1 MVSFLS
7 PEHEGAFSDSFIEL
21 SSKKKARVRH
31 SSSRREGE
39 HASISEQSG
48 RSHTFPS
55 PPPPPPSSPYTHTH
69 TPFLVLLLTFS
80 LMSSYT
86 PDEDT
91 GQATEGRR
99 VVRPARGRGRGRS
112 AKTTLATSSSD
123 KCRSDLKPG
132 RGRGGRTSSRV
143 GATSL
148 TIGAVSEHS
157 GRSHTF
163 PSHPPPPPHQPLTHT
178 LFSSCCYSHSHSC
191 PLILQ
196 MKTLLKLQ
204 RAIELSD
211 QHMVVVVV
219 VVPRPLLQLVPATS
233 AGQV

>member
-1 MVSFLS
+1 MLTRAVSFLS
-7 PEHEGAFSDSFIEL
+7 PEDEGAFSDSVIEL
-21 SSKKKARVRH
+21 SSKKKARVRR

-39 HASISEQSG
+39 HASVSEHSG

-55 PPPPPPSSPYTHTH
+55 HPPPPPPPPLTHTH
-69 TPFLVLLLTFS
+69 TLFLMLLLTFS

-91 GQATEGRR
+91 AQATEGHR
-99 VVRPARGRGRGRS
+99 VVRPAHGRGCS
-112 AKTTLATSSSD
+112 AKATLASSSSD

-143 GATSL
+143 GATFL

-163 PSHPPPPPHQPLTHT
+163 PFISRGRRC
-178 LFSSCCYSHSHSC
+178 FF
-191 PLILQ
+191 
-196 MKTLLKLQ
+196 
-204 RAIELSD
+204 
-211 QHMVVVVV
+211 
-219 VVPRPLLQLVPATS
+219 
-233 AGQV
+233 